1 MADEMAEKGYKRDY
15 SDIMHLDHP
24 TSKKHPRMALSDRAA
39 QFSPFA
45 ALTGYEAAVKE
56 TARLTDRRVELD
68 EYEKAELDG
77 RLQMLRENDKKDSGD
92 YAEVIITY
100 FLPDERKDGGSY
112 TTVAGCVKK
121 IDDYEREIVLRDGR
135 KIPLDEI
142 VGVEYNGVEYNQ
154 SSL

>member
-1 MADEMAEKGYKRDY
+1 MTEKGYKRDH
-15 SDIMHLDHP
+15 SDIIHLNHP

-77 RLQMLRENDKKDSGD
+77 RLQMIRENPGSDE
-92 YAEVIITY
+92 EVIFTY
-100 FLPDERKDGGSY
+100 FQPDERKDGGAY
-112 TTVAGCVKK
+112 VTAAGRVKK
-121 IDDYEREIVLRDGR
+121 IDDYEREIVLMDGR
-135 KIPLDEI
+135 KIPLDE
-142 VGVEYNGVEYNQ
+142 VAGVEIGNTFGGRQ
-154 SSL
+154 SDEHR